1 MLTVLTPSLPQP
13 VQFPGRK
20 VHIRACKPYIFLS
33 YKNLISIVWV
43 LMKIGSHANANKH
56 VSRTGTFAWK
66 TKKKK
71 ERKKTK
77 KKTTHPHKKK
87 KKKKEE
93 EEERRKA
100 YGFQICYFYWWFSS
114 DMVVKGLNAPYTHRP
129 PFLLPPEGLIKNNK
143 FFIFY

>member
-20 VHIRACKPYIFLS
+20 VHIRACKQYIFLS

-43 LMKIGSHANANKH
+43 LMKIGSHANVNKH

-71 ERKKTK
+71 KKREKK
-77 KKTTHPHKKK
+77 KKTLSPHPHPPPPKK

-114 DMVVKGLNAPYTHRP
+114 DMVVKGLNAPYTHRL
-129 PFLLPPEGLIKNNK
+129 PFLLPTEGLIK
-143 FFIFY
+143 